1 MAKILVVDDSAVDRA
16 LVTSIL
22 SEDSRLSVQ
31 SAKDGREALTCLQ
44 RERIDAVVTD
54 LQMPELDG
62 LQLVTAIR
70 LDFPHV
76 PVVLMTSKGSEIVA
90 MEALKQ
96 GAASYVPK
104 QKLAQWLPDT
114 IQDVLSLS
122 HAERAYQ
129 ALISCFHTAQFG
141 VTLENDHALF
151 DPLVDYIQQ
160 IVVGMRICDAAG
172 GFQFGVA
179 LREAL
184 AHAAFRGNLELTAE
198 QIIQESE
205 RLVQGQKSLIDER
218 RAAPPYNERRV
229 HVEVKITG
237 KEARVTVRHQGSS
250 WDAKQVP
257 SADPRALVDSGAQRG
272 LVLMQ
277 ALMDEVQFH
286 HDGNQVTLI
295 KRKPAPR
302 N

>member
-205 RLVQGQKSLIDER
+205 RLV
-218 RAAPPYNERRV
+218 
-229 HVEVKITG
+229 EVKITG